1 MYRPISLLNTA
12 YKILARILQTRL
24 ATALDHKLRPTQFGF
39 RKNRSCSQPLHI
51 VRRLQ
56 DKAERAGSSL
66 YLLFLDWEKAFDR
79 IHPEALL
86 TALRRYGV
94 SEGFVELIANIY
106 QEPRF
111 TVTAAGHTSKPETA
125 HTGIRQGCPLSPYL
139 FLVVHSAIM
148 HDVETQLQQQMG
160 TLPWV
165 HSANHPLFDLAYADD
180 TVLMGQSPGV
190 VNKALHLI
198 QTTAEHYNLKLNRGK
213 CEYIVM
219 NGKGTLTFT
228 DGTEVKQVKA
238 AKYLGAIITDTARVQ
253 ADLRARLARARTG
266 MDRLS
271 KFWAHTDISIKWK
284 LRIYQAVF
292 IPTVLYG
299 MESAHFTT
307 ADLQQLDSF
316 HFQAMRK
323 IYKIKA
329 TYYTEVINPQAHTTK
344 NIDIQ
349 RRSNIPPLSQT
360 LFSLQFKYLGHLL
373 RGTQDQLEHNVCFT
387 EGLASRA
394 SSASQRRG
402 KPRAHWLEATAER
415 ALLQHSLTP
424 PAHPNPTPFFDPY
437 TYRWLKHVAV
447 HRDVWRQFIVMPP
460 TSSVT

>member
-1 MYRPISLLNTA
+1 
-12 YKILARILQTRL
+12 
-24 ATALDHKLRPTQFGF
+24 
-39 RKNRSCSQPLHI
+39 
-51 VRRLQ
+51 
-56 DKAERAGSSL
+56 
-66 YLLFLDWEKAFDR
+66 
-79 IHPEALL
+79 
-86 TALRRYGV
+86 
-94 SEGFVELIANIY
+94 
-106 QEPRF
+106 
-111 TVTAAGHTSKPETA
+111 
-125 HTGIRQGCPLSPYL
+125 
-139 FLVVHSAIM
+139 
-148 HDVETQLQQQMG
+148 
-160 TLPWV
+160 
-165 HSANHPLFDLAYADD
+165 
-180 TVLMGQSPGV
+180 
-190 VNKALHLI
+190 
-198 QTTAEHYNLKLNRGK
+198 
-213 CEYIVM
+213 M

-238 AKYLGAIITDTARVQ
+238 AKYLGAIIIDTARVQ

-271 KFWAHTDISIKWK
+271 KIWAHTDINIEWK

-316 HFQAMRK
+316 HFQAMRN

-349 RRSNIPPLSQT
+349 RRSNIPPLSQI

-394 SSASQRRG
+394 SSAFQRRG

-415 ALLQHSLTP
+415 AWLQHSLTP